1 MPRPLRPDYPGAFH
15 HVTAR
20 GTNRMSIFRD
30 DFDRAMLLYRLETA
44 VDRHRWCCHAY
55 CLMGNHFHL
64 ILETELATL
73 AAGMQ
78 LLCGAYAQGFNR
90 RHGRSGHVF
99 QGRYDTRLIET
110 ERHLLES
117 SRYTVLNPVRA
128 GICESAGEWP
138 WSSYRAT
145 AGLEPAPP
153 FLTTDWLLRQF
164 AADRR
169 LAHEEYRR
177 FVAAG
182 VGVRSLLAA
191 VGV

>member
-1 MPRPLRPDYPGAFH
+1 
-15 HVTAR
+15 
-20 GTNRMSIFRD
+20 MSIFRD
-30 DFDRAMLLYRLETA
+30 DFDRAIFLYRLDTA
-44 VDRHRWCCHAY
+44 VERHRWRCHAY
-55 CLMGNHFHL
+55 CLMGNHFHA

-73 AAGMQ
+73 ADGMQ

-117 SRYTVLNPVRA
+117 CRYNVLNPVRA

-138 WSSYRAT
+138 WSSYLAT
-145 AGLEPAPP
+145 AQLQPVPA

-164 AADRR
+164 GTDPRVAAD
-169 LAHEEYRR
+169 EYRR

-182 VGVRSLLAA
+182 VGVRPLLAA
-191 VGV
+191 VGI

>member
-20 GTNRMSIFRD
+20 GTNRMPIYRE
-30 DFDRAMLLYRLETA
+30 DFDRAIFLYWLAKA
-44 VDRHRWCCHAY
+44 VARHRWRCHAY
-55 CLMGNHFHL
+55 CVMGNHFHL
-64 ILETELATL
+64 IVETERATL

-78 LLCGAYAQGFNR
+78 LLCGAYGQAFNR

-117 SRYTVLNPVRA
+117 CRYTVLNPVRA
-128 GICESAGEWP
+128 GMCESAGEWP
-138 WSSYRAT
+138 WSSYLAT
-145 AGLEPAPP
+145 AKLEPAPP

-164 AADRR
+164 ASDRR
-169 LAHEEYRR
+169 LAGEEYRR
-177 FVAAG
+177 FIAAG
-182 VGVRSLLAA
+182 VGVRPLLAA